1 MSPSTGT
8 RPRGGVR
15 PDTHAAVAEAFRE
28 EWGRV
33 VATLI
38 RTTKGWDIAEECAQQ
53 TFERALETWPRDGV
67 PRRPGAWLTT
77 RARNL
82 ARDRLRRAAVGASK
96 MREVAM
102 LYDDGETGHDAN
114 DESGVQDDRLR
125 L

>member
-1 MSPSTGT
+1 
-8 RPRGGVR
+8 VR

-28 EWGRV
+28 EWARV

-38 RTTKGWDIAEECAQQ
+38 RTTKGWDLAEEYAQQ

-77 RARNL
+77 TARNL

-102 LYDDGETGHDAN
+102 LYED
-114 DESGVQDDRLR
+114 
-125 L
+125 